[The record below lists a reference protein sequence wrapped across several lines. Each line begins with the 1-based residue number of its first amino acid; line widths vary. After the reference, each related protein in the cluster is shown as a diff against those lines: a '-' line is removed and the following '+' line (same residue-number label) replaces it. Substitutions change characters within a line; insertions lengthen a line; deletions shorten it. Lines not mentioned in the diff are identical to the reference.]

1 MTLPK
6 QEMQGSH
13 PEQRLSTQ
21 CEEGDRQT
29 AAVPP
34 RLCPPRVSSRPR
46 LCLELNSLSGQHG
59 FLVFENYMG
68 FLSVALRIPST
79 EKIHWGNRPSITHGL
94 VTYVI
99 SVFLFFNSCR
109 LTLKISFIP
118 FKLKKI
124 CFPLLLISTVLS
136 TNNFLWL
143 STHY

>member
-79 EKIHWGNRPSITHGL
+79 EKIH
-94 VTYVI
+94 
-99 SVFLFFNSCR
+99 
-109 LTLKISFIP
+109 
-118 FKLKKI
+118 
-124 CFPLLLISTVLS
+124 
-136 TNNFLWL
+136 
-143 STHY
+143 